1 MHKKLYNSC
10 FDDFLKE
17 ASVFKLKSI
26 HLGYL
31 LQDSRYLSDYALA
44 VQSCGNFLRFGVSP
58 EDDITL
64 DGANFCR
71 KRLCPMCQWRR
82 SRRLYSQLVQLW
94 ERLRSD
100 GFDFLHMVLTVRNC
114 SGDDLNSTI
123 DSMYRNS
130 SRMLKDDCFVAFKG
144 ALRFLEVTYNARRGD
159 YHPHLHFL
167 CVVRKSYFTSRYY
180 VKRRLL
186 ADKWAEYMRFDYDP
200 IQSLFIGKADEG
212 SVSEVAKYCVKPFD
226 FDSLRRSEERL
237 VYETLHFA
245 LHGRRMIQS
254 YGVMRQ
260 YLHDIGVESLEADTE
275 AVSYST
281 EQDAHDTN
289 NSTAPTVQMM
299 DMVFNALHGSYE
311 FT

>member
-1 MHKKLYNSC
+1 MHKKLYNTC
-10 FDDFLKE
+10 IDDFLND
-17 ASVFKLKSI
+17 AAAFKLKSI

-31 LQDSRYLSDYALA
+31 LQDSRYLSDYALS
-44 VQSCGNFLRFGVSP
+44 VQACGNFLRFGVSS

-82 SRRLYSQLVQLW
+82 SRRLYADLIQLW

-100 GFDFLHMVLTVRNC
+100 GFEFLHMVLTVRNC
-114 SGDDLNSTI
+114 SGDDLNNTI
-123 DSMYRNS
+123 DLLFRNS
-130 SRMLKDDCFVAFKG
+130 SRMLKDKCFVAFKG
-144 ALRFLEVTYNARRGD
+144 ALRFLEVTYNAKRGD

-180 VKRRLL
+180 VNRRLL
-186 ADKWAEYMRFDYDP
+186 ADKWTEYMRLDYDS

-226 FDSLRRSEERL
+226 FSGLRRSEERH

-245 LHGRRMIQS
+245 LHSRRMIQS

-260 YLHDIGVESLEADTE
+260 YLHDIGADDLEKNSDSDFVATSDSAE
-275 AVSYST
+275 HDSAVSST
-281 EQDAHDTN
+281 LY
-289 NSTAPTVQMM
+289 M
-299 DMVFNALHGSYE
+299 DMVFNAIHNRYE